1 MPGRHPVDL
10 DPQGHLRV
18 HQIAQPFER
27 VPPLRLRSGR
37 QLAQLER
44 QAQHALELVEAD
56 HVPAAHPS

>member
-1 MPGRHPVDL
+1 
-10 DPQGHLRV
+10 V